1 MPPCSF
7 VMVRETLS
15 SEQQEN
21 AACQD
26 EVLQPLEVNGHCVEI
41 ELQCSSLHWKRGE
54 DKTSGRLKGK

>member
-26 EVLQPLEVNGHCVEI
+26 EALQPLEVN
-41 ELQCSSLHWKRGE
+41 
-54 DKTSGRLKGK
+54 

>member
-26 EVLQPLEVNGHCVEI
+26 EVLQPLEVN
-41 ELQCSSLHWKRGE
+41 
-54 DKTSGRLKGK
+54 